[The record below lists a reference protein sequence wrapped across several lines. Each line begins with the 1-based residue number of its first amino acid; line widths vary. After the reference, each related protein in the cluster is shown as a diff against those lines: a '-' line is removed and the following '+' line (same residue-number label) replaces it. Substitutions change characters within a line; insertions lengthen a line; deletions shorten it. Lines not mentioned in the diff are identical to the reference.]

1 MIAVLCT
8 ERHKLLWLWSG
19 LLWGTSRR
27 CVWYE
32 KMLKVDVMSVWCV
45 ALNNLLVA
53 PWHFVRRF
61 KRGARRRSG
70 MIYQVVPRPSSPSD
84 GSVMLMMLTG
94 AGASSLVTV
103 PLPFSGR
110 NDIGRNGTSRLNSH
124 HKTFEFDSPELLFS
138 KIPSKSLR
146 TT

>member
-1 MIAVLCT
+1 
-8 ERHKLLWLWSG
+8 
-19 LLWGTSRR
+19 
-27 CVWYE
+27 
-32 KMLKVDVMSVWCV
+32 
-45 ALNNLLVA
+45 
-53 PWHFVRRF
+53 
-61 KRGARRRSG
+61 

-94 AGASSLVTV
+94 AGASSLVIV